1 MHTFYRIELSL
12 SFSDLMGNHN
22 NIYQTEQ
29 NKNPSMNIRIWIS
42 VCFYNENTQLF
53 KCDVY

>member
-12 SFSDLMGNHN
+12 SSSDLMGNHN